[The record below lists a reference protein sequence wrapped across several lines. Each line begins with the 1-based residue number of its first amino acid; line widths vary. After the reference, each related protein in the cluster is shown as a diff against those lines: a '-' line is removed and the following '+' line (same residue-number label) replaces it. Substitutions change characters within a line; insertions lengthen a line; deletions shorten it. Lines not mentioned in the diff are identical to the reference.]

1 MSQILFNTDV
11 TIMDI
16 AIMSAPPFTVN
27 FLIKKVLVMFPPL
40 FPLVGFASTNNSNE
54 KSP

>member
-1 MSQILFNTDV
+1 MSQILFKTDF

-16 AIMSAPPFTVN
+16 AIMSVPPFTVN

-40 FPLVGFASTNNSNE
+40 FLLVGFTSTNNSNE
-54 KSP
+54 QSP